1 MPRTC
6 SLELHDFSINRFFFL
21 LILIVFFFPSYASL
35 SSIIFFFHRYKLAH
49 NIKQRRV
56 GGLA

>member
-21 LILIVFFFPSYASL
+21 LILIVFFFPPMLLFLRLYFSFIDINSL
-35 SSIIFFFHRYKLAH
+35 IILNNVEWVA
-49 NIKQRRV
+49 
-56 GGLA
+56 